1 MERSIVSTIYR
12 VRPTVRLSSTN
23 SNRTDLSVKSGST
36 VELHVWQGMLHIF
49 PADVALLH
57 AAREALDLAGD
68 FLRRI
73 SPVERRAT
81 P

>member
-1 MERSIVSTIYR
+1 
-12 VRPTVRLSSTN
+12 
-23 SNRTDLSVKSGST
+23 VKSGST
-36 VELHVWQGMLHIF
+36 VELHVWQGMLHVF

-73 SPVERRAT
+73 SSRPLSDRHTLTSSAHSNGEIK
-81 P
+81 

>member
-1 MERSIVSTIYR
+1 
-12 VRPTVRLSSTN
+12 
-23 SNRTDLSVKSGST
+23 VKSGST
-36 VELHVWQGMLHIF
+36 VELHVWQGMLHVF

>member
-1 MERSIVSTIYR
+1 MERSIVTTIYR
-12 VRPTVRLSSTN
+12 VRPTERLSSTN

-36 VELHVWQGMLHIF
+36 VELHVWQGMLHVF